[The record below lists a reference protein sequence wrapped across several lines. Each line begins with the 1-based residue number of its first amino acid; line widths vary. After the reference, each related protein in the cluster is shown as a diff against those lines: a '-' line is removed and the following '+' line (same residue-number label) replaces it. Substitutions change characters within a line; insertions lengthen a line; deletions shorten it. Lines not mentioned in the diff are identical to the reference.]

1 MKDYIWTW
9 DVVYKYVCYKTGI

>member
-9 DVVYKYVCYKTGI
+9 DVVYKYVCFKTGI